1 MVWPLP
7 PLSGAAL
14 VPRGRRGQS
23 DEPAVSALPQ
33 DRAGVARD
41 VLDAGPFAA
50 QRAEETAHRIGVFWA
65 AARSLPRFPLPT
77 AGGPPGSSIAFTLA
91 LVACHRD
98 EPSAGGQSLR
108 HWAHEARQY
117 SIMPWWNGR
126 GDERRHEAFRHLVE
140 IGEPAVPTL
149 HARRPPSPPVSAA
162 SWHALP
168 PGASEPRE
176 PHVPFL
182 AAVARAGRALRDQ
195 RFE

>member
-77 AGGPPGSSIAFTLA
+77 AGGPPSSSIAFTLA
-91 LVACHRD
+91 LAASHRD
-98 EPSAGGQSLR
+98 QLVAGQYLRAWHQQPWRPSS
-108 HWAHEARQY
+108 
-117 SIMPWWNGR
+117 
-126 GDERRHEAFRHLVE
+126 ERRSSSPCPSSSFWPSTPPLPR
-140 IGEPAVPTL
+140 AVFWIT
-149 HARRPPSPPVSAA
+149 
-162 SWHALP
+162 
-168 PGASEPRE
+168 
-176 PHVPFL
+176 
-182 AAVARAGRALRDQ
+182 
-195 RFE
+195 

>member
-77 AGGPPGSSIAFTLA
+77 AGGPPGPSIASTLA
-91 LVACHRD
+91 LVACHR
-98 EPSAGGQSLR
+98 AQ
-108 HWAHEARQY
+108 
-117 SIMPWWNGR
+117 
-126 GDERRHEAFRHLVE
+126 
-140 IGEPAVPTL
+140 PAPGL
-149 HARRPPSPPVSAA
+149 SRPPRPHEGSP
-162 SWHALP
+162 
-168 PGASEPRE
+168 
-176 PHVPFL
+176 
-182 AAVARAGRALRDQ
+182 
-195 RFE
+195 

>member
-1 MVWPLP
+1 
-7 PLSGAAL
+7 
-14 VPRGRRGQS
+14 
-23 DEPAVSALPQ
+23 
-33 DRAGVARD
+33 
-41 VLDAGPFAA
+41 
-50 QRAEETAHRIGVFWA
+50 
-65 AARSLPRFPLPT
+65 
-77 AGGPPGSSIAFTLA
+77 SIAFTLA

-98 EPSAGGQSLR
+98 QLVGGQSLR
-108 HWAHEARQY
+108 HCAHEARQY
-117 SIMPWWNGR
+117 SIMPCGTAGATR
-126 GDERRHEAFRHLVE
+126 RRHEAFRRLVE

-149 HARRPPSPPVSAA
+149 HARRAPSPPVSEA